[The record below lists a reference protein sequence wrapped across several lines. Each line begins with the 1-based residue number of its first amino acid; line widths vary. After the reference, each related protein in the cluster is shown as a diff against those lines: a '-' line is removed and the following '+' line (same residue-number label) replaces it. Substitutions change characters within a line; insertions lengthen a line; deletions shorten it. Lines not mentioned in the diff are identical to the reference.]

1 MVSPLGPFQPG
12 VGYYNLVG
20 VDDLLDPV
28 DVFGHLAVNLLD
40 VAVELLIG
48 LVAVHFGSDLNHS
61 QTTLNCQLATQ
72 EEDGEQAHVGAV
84 QKVLGASEMIEVL
97 EPWVAMEIVGAL
109 AMTSGPQTTLG

>member
-1 MVSPLGPFQPG
+1 MVSPLGPFQPW
-12 VGYYNLVG
+12 VGYYNPVG

-28 DVFGHLAVNLLD
+28 DVFGHLAVGLLV

-48 LVAVHFGSDLNHS
+48 LVAVHVGSDLNHS

-84 QKVLGASEMIEVL
+84 QKVPGASEMIEGL
-97 EPWVAMEIVGAL
+97 ESWVAMGIFGVL
-109 AMTSGPQTTLG
+109 AKTSRPQTTPG